1 MADKEFPLPVN
12 GARGEVALWVGDVP
26 LVIAATL
33 EGLSTVSSHL
43 DCKSLADL
51 FLRLSNTEVAAT
63 RAALPALTVN
73 GDAAK
78 AVESLKLK
86 HFKPIAEAFAKAL
99 SHHFDEEEDQGN
111 GKPAKAKP

>member
-1 MADKEFPLPVN
+1 MAYKEFPLPVN

-26 LVIAATL
+26 LVIAATM

-43 DCKSLADL
+43 ECKSLADL
-51 FLRLSNTEVAAT
+51 FLRLSGTEVAAT
-63 RAALPALTVN
+63 RAAIPALIVH
-73 GDAAK
+73 GDAGK
-78 AVESLKLK
+78 ALERLKLK